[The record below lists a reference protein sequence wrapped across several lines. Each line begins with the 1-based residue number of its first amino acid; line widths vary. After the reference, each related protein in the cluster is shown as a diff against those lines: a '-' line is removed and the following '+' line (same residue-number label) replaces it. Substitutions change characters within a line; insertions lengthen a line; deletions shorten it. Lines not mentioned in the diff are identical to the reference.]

1 MKRVLFVT
9 ADGKNVFILKKL
21 KNLIL
26 PEIGHWVTWSGI
38 IMLVKKVE
46 HDYDSETI
54 TITVEI

>member
-1 MKRVLFVT
+1 MKRVLFLT

-21 KNLIL
+21 KNFIL
-26 PEIGHWVTWSGI
+26 PELGHWVTWSEI
-38 IMLVKKVE
+38 IMLVKKIE